1 MNVYDTANKLAQEIK
16 DSAEYVE
23 YKKVKEKVNSNQ
35 EVKEKINEFEKL
47 RYDIQVLAMQ
57 GTKAEEAKT
66 QEMQKVYVELIQND
80 LAKEYFNTELR
91 FNVMLADVNKI
102 IGEAVQEVLK

>member
-16 DSAEYVE
+16 ESSEYTE
-23 YKKVKEKVNSNQ
+23 YKNVKEKVNSNQ
-35 EVKEKINEFEKL
+35 EIKNKISEFEKI

-57 GTKAEEAKT
+57 GTKAEEEKT
-66 QEMQKVYVELIQND
+66 QEMQKMYVELIQND

-102 IGEAVQEVLK
+102 IGEAVQEVIK